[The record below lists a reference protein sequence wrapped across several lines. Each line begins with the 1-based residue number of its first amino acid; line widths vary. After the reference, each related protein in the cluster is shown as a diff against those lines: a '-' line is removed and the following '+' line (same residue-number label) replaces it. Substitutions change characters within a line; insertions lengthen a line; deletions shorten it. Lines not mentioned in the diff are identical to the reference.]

1 MYLGFSLVKKK
12 KYVCVSFV
20 VFDNKFDD
28 ELMIFIKILLN
39 YIEYLFWFKKNYKLF
54 LLIMNFK
61 FVKFYIYFIL
71 SLGFFWLD

>member
-1 MYLGFSLVKKK
+1 MYLGFSLVKK

-39 YIEYLFWFKKNYKLF
+39 YIEYLFWFKKKL
-54 LLIMNFK
+54 
-61 FVKFYIYFIL
+61 
-71 SLGFFWLD
+71 

>member
-1 MYLGFSLVKKK
+1 MYLGFSLVKN